1 MRKLVIFFPLFLMLS
16 VSLPSI
22 AQDKGI
28 VKSDIS
34 NSPPVPDS
42 SGNAFFSPLSGLEFL
57 LSLAVLV
64 FGLLLILIEILLI
77 KEKHIK
83 SVDIIKFITITLI
96 ITATLFLITAGY
108 SNKQIAPAVG
118 LMGTIAGYLLG
129 RMQQSDLKSKND
141 EIPV

>member
-1 MRKLVIFFPLFLMLS
+1 MRKLIILFSMLMMLS
-16 VSLPSI
+16 VTLPSI
-22 AQDKGI
+22 AQVNGI

-34 NSPPVPDS
+34 NSPPIPENS
-42 SGNAFFSPLSGLEFL
+42 NSTFFSPLTGMEFL

-64 FGLLLILIEILLI
+64 FGLLLILLEILLI

-96 ITATLFLITAGY
+96 ITSTLFLITAGY

-129 RMQQSDLKSKND
+129 RMQHSDLKERND
-141 EIPV
+141 EVPV